1 MVWTRGQIARER
13 AASYARGLALQA
25 ADRARRATRQPTP
38 TTTSRPTASVART
51 FRKQYRPNDRAKRH
65 RLPDEQEKTER
76 VVSYTRRK

>member
-1 MVWTRGQIARER
+1 MVMTRGQISRER
-13 AASYARGLALQA
+13 TASHARGMAARDAWRAAQA
-25 ADRARRATRQPTP
+25 SRNRTP
-38 TTTSRPTASVART
+38 VART